1 MELSSVVRSEIQA
14 AIGYIVFIWLIE
26 LIKLIGLIGL
36 IAPVKFAS
44 LVFCQKFNGV
54 KVDWR
59 VP

>member
-26 LIKLIGLIGL
+26 LIKLIGLI
-36 IAPVKFAS
+36 APVKFAS